1 MDDKAKGISMKMI
14 MVKWNSILILIRIS
28 GHGKLVCDTLKGDSS
43 YHDDSLPSLEE
54 AVVVVV
60 VAVAAAD
67 ILHDSLAPFNT
78 DSPLA

>member
-1 MDDKAKGISMKMI
+1 MVVLDGKAKGISMKMI

-43 YHDDSLPSLEE
+43 YHDDSLPTLEE
-54 AVVVVV
+54 AVVVV
-60 VAVAAAD
+60 AAD

-78 DSPLA
+78 DSPSA

>member
-1 MDDKAKGISMKMI
+1 MVVLDGKAKWISMKMI

-43 YHDDSLPSLEE
+43 YHDDSLPTLEE
-54 AVVVVV
+54 AVVVV
-60 VAVAAAD
+60 AAD

-78 DSPLA
+78 DSPSA

>member
-1 MDDKAKGISMKMI
+1 MLDDKAKGISMKMI

-54 AVVVVV
+54 AVVVV
-60 VAVAAAD
+60 AAD